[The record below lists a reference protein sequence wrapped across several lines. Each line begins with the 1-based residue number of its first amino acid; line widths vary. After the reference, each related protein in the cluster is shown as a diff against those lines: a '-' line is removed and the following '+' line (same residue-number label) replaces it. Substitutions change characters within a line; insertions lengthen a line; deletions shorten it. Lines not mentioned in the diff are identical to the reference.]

1 MTKDNEKRVD
11 AIVDTLLTQF
21 ETMSEEM
28 SFESQLELAQTVLA
42 LEQAKT
48 AGNPH
53 VMNWGTVNVHQA
65 LDNGEIANTYTNGG
79 KNDGT

>member
-11 AIVDTLLTQF
+11 AIVGTLLTQF

-28 SFESQLELAQTVLA
+28 TFTSQLELAQSILA

-48 AGNPH
+48 AGNPQ
-53 VMNWGTVNVHQA
+53 VMNWGTVNVH
-65 LDNGEIANTYTNGG
+65 
-79 KNDGT
+79 